1 MPEERVG
8 HRSQLITPDTRITV
22 PCALLA
28 VLLWAGSTFVTDAF
42 AIQAAILLIVGV
54 ITPITITELR
64 RR

>member
-1 MPEERVG
+1 
-8 HRSQLITPDTRITV
+8 
-22 PCALLA
+22 
-28 VLLWAGSTFVTDAF
+28 VTDAF

>member
-1 MPEERVG
+1 MPEKRVG
-8 HRSQLITPDTRITV
+8 HRSQLITPDTRVTV